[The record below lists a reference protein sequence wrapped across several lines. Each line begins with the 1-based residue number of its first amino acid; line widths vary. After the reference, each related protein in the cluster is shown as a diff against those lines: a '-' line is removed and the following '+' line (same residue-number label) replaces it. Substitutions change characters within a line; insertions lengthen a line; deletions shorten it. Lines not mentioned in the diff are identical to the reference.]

1 MAQITETP
9 LFIMET
15 EMTVFSQRHP
25 EYNYYK
31 RVYYKDNTLAGYPAH
46 KAESQN

>member
-9 LFIMET
+9 LFIMES
-15 EMTVFSQRHP
+15 EMKIFSQRHP

-31 RVYYKDNTLAGYPAH
+31 RVYYDDSTLAGYLVYKDEP
-46 KAESQN
+46 QN

>member
-9 LFIMET
+9 LFIMDG
-15 EMTVFSQRHP
+15 EMSIFSQRHP

-31 RVYYKDNTLAGYPAH
+31 RVYYEDNILAGYLVYKDEP
-46 KAESQN
+46 QN

>member
-9 LFIMET
+9 LFIMES

-31 RVYYKDNTLAGYPAH
+31 RIYYKNNGLTGYLAY
-46 KAESQN
+46 KNKY